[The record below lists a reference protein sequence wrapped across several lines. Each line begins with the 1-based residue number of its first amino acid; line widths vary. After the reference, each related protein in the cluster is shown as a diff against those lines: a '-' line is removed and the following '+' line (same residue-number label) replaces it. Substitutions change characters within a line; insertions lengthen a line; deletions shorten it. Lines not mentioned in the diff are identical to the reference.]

1 MPKYSVTI
9 AGHRTS
15 ISLEEEFWLSVK
27 KIARE
32 KDIPISALISRIDK
46 KKTKNLSSALRIYV
60 LKNLKTDYLGQ
71 FG

>member
-15 ISLEEEFWLSVK
+15 ISLEEEYWLSVK

-60 LKNLKTDYLGQ
+60 LKNLKTD
-71 FG
+71 

>member
-60 LKNLKTDYLGQ
+60 LKNLKTD
-71 FG
+71 

>member
-9 AGHRTS
+9 AGHRTR

-60 LKNLKTDYLGQ
+60 LKNLKTD
-71 FG
+71 

>member
-1 MPKYSVTI
+1 MPKNSVTI

-60 LKNLKTDYLGQ
+60 LKNLKTD
-71 FG
+71 